1 MEKMFQDDLYLIC
14 LECRNEFVFTGF
26 QQKKAKQ
33 KSEPMDIPSYCLV
46 CDLQQARLRAKERE
60 SRTFTG
66 RIKWFNHTRGIG
78 FIRSDNG
85 DEIFLHHSGIENK
98 RHKKLRR
105 GQRVQFLVERRE
117 KGLQAVELR
126 ILRKKNKK
134 PVPSSR
140 TITTSKSTLASVPTS
155 KPLP

>member
-1 MEKMFQDDLYLIC
+1 MFQDDLYLIC

-33 KSEPMDIPSYCLV
+33 ENKSMDIPSYCLV
-46 CDLQQARLRAKERE
+46 CELQKTRLNAKERE
-60 SRTFTG
+60 SRTLTG

-98 RHKKLRR
+98 RHKKLRK
-105 GQRVQFLVERRE
+105 GQRVQFLVEKRE

-126 ILRKKNKK
+126 ILRKKDRKAA
-134 PVPSSR
+134 PSST
-140 TITTSKSTLASVPTS
+140 TITTSIPAPTS
-155 KPLP
+155 NPLS